1 MSIKSFETPKEFWRA
16 VLGQIE
22 LELSPMIY
30 KSLVSRTSIGKLTE
44 KDIEIVCEDDFVK
57 KSLEKKH
64 LQLVENAIKNV
75 AGKSLDL
82 KISISRGKIEKTT
95 EDLMGPLFARQKSQ
109 ETLVTERRQKS
120 NLSFKFTFG
129 NFVIGKNNNLAYAIA
144 AAVAEK
150 PGELYNPVFVYSRVG
165 LGKTHLLQAIG
176 NRIIETKPGMRV
188 IYTTGEA
195 YANELIEAIQ
205 SSKGKGRY
213 TTNQFRDKFRKADV
227 FLIDDIQFIIGR
239 ESTQEEFFHT
249 FNTLYM
255 AGKQIVITSDRA
267 PKEFN
272 NIADRI
278 TSRFASGIIADIQMP
293 DVEMR
298 TAILRSKRDEN
309 KDFVPNEVIGFIA
322 EKVDSNIREL
332 EGAYLQVVTYAKA
345 NGLEL
350 TVGLAAKALGQTL
363 KDKPTKNININEI
376 LKAVCAYYSVKIQD
390 IKGKRRNRE
399 LVIPR
404 QVAMY
409 LMKEITDMP
418 LMTIGDFL
426 GGRDHTT
433 IMYGV
438 DKIQSEIAETGKM
451 TQDIVNVKQIIF
463 ND

>member
-30 KSLVSRTSIGKLTE
+30 KSLVSRTRVGKLTE
-44 KDIEIVCEDDFVK
+44 KDIEIVCEDDFVR
-57 KSLEKKH
+57 KSLEKRHSK
-64 LQLVENAIKNV
+64 LVENTIKNV
-75 AGKSLDL
+75 AGKRLTV
-82 KISISRGKIEKTT
+82 KISISKGKAEKTA
-95 EDLMGPLFARQKSQ
+95 EDLMGPLFSRQRSQ
-109 ETLVTERRQKS
+109 ETLVTEKRQKS

-144 AAVAEK
+144 TAVAEK
-150 PGELYNPVFVYSRVG
+150 PGELYNPVFIYSKVG

-195 YANELIEAIQ
+195 YGNELIEAIQ
-205 SSKGKGRY
+205 SGKGKGHY

-227 FLIDDIQFIIGR
+227 FLIDDVQFIIGR
-239 ESTQEEFFHT
+239 QSTQEEFFHT

-255 AGKQIVITSDRA
+255 AGKQIVITSDRP
-267 PKEFN
+267 PKEFSD
-272 NIADRI
+272 IADRI
-278 TSRFASGIIADIQMP
+278 SSRFSSGIIADIQMP

-350 TVGLAAKALGQTL
+350 TVDLAARALGQVI
-363 KDKPTKNININEI
+363 KDKPAKNININEI
-376 LKAVCAYYSVKIQD
+376 LKAVCTYYSVKIQD

-463 ND
+463 Q

>member
-44 KDIEIVCEDDFVK
+44 KDIEVVCEDDFVK

-64 LQLVENAIKNV
+64 LKLVENAIKNV
-75 AGKSLDL
+75 AGKDLTL
-82 KISISRGKIEKTT
+82 KISISRGKAEKTA
-95 EDLMGPLFARQKSQ
+95 EDLMGPLFARQKSK
-109 ETLVTERRQKS
+109 ETLVTEKRQKS

-144 AAVAEK
+144 TAVAEK
-150 PGELYNPVFVYSRVG
+150 PGELYNPVFIYSKVG

-195 YANELIEAIQ
+195 YGNELIEAIQ
-205 SSKGKGRY
+205 SGKGKGHY

-227 FLIDDIQFIIGR
+227 FLIDDVQFIIGR
-239 ESTQEEFFHT
+239 QSTQEEFFHT

-255 AGKQIVITSDRA
+255 AGKQIVITSDRP
-267 PKEFN
+267 PKEFSD
-272 NIADRI
+272 IADRI
-278 TSRFASGIIADIQMP
+278 SSRFSSGIIADIQMP

-350 TVGLAAKALGQTL
+350 TVDIAARALGQVI
-363 KDKPTKNININEI
+363 KDKPAKNININEI
-376 LKAVCAYYSVKIQD
+376 LKAVCTYYSVKIQD

-463 ND
+463 Q